1 MLFYLQTKLSIKLQS
16 FPPLMGPGKNIIES
30 ISDIKYVSARLQ
42 QDKKHCILA
51 WEWDDIMFWY
61 TERLNLN

>member
-42 QDKKHCILA
+42 QDKKHCTFGSRLT
-51 WEWDDIMFWY
+51 FVFGH
-61 TERLNLN
+61 LNLLGAG